1 MPVVADPARANGRL
15 LLDAAGDL
23 IGSFELGERD
33 GQPLADLF
41 NPADGV
47 PPERAAAAVTAE
59 LKGWRVA
66 GSEPFG
72 RLLIA
77 AGARPLR
84 HVHVMSRDLT
94 RNPAPSEWLEPQLP
108 AGIRLTPVDRP
119 AIDLAPALIAA
130 FPPDHPDHAHIPSPE
145 HPEGELEELM
155 SGRLLGP
162 LLRCSALAVGE
173 GGDVVGA
180 ILVNGNSGEP
190 PVDGPWISN
199 VFRRPEVPGVGGSLL
214 RRALAVATRD
224 RLPAMGL
231 AVTHT
236 NPAMALYAAL
246 GFDDV
251 LDVLNVEICPGQHEG
266 LASVQ

>member
-1 MPVVADPARANGRL
+1 MPVVADPARANHRL

-23 IGSFELGERD
+23 IGSFELGDRN

-41 NPADGV
+41 TLADGV
-47 PPERAAAAVTAE
+47 PPERAVAAVTAE

-66 GSEPFG
+66 GTEPFG
-72 RLLIA
+72 RLLVA
-77 AGARPLR
+77 AGGRPLR
-84 HVHVMSRDLT
+84 HTHVMSRDLT
-94 RNPAPSEWLEPQLP
+94 RKPAPSEWLEPELP

-130 FPPDHPDHAHIPSPE
+130 FPPDHPDYADMPSPE
-145 HPEGELEELM
+145 HPEAELEELM

-180 ILVNGNSGEP
+180 ILVNGTPGDP
-190 PVDGPWISN
+190 PFHGPWVSDI
-199 VFRRPEVPGVGGSLL
+199 FRRPDVPGVGGALL
-214 RRALAVATRD
+214 KRALAVATRD
-224 RLPAMGL
+224 RLPAVGL

-246 GFDDV
+246 GFDDL
-251 LDVLNVEICPGQHEG
+251 LDVLNVE
-266 LASVQ
+266 V